1 MKRIFA
7 LFVLISVLACSPQRK
22 LSRQYVG
29 KAFSEIQAEW
39 GQPKTVF
46 DRAEGKI
53 YVFEKIEE
61 LKSTE
66 ISQAKLTLDPMV
78 TPKVTKTERYY
89 VTVKD
94 NVVTKIELE
103 NEYER

>member
-1 MKRIFA
+1 MKRIFTFII
-7 LFVLISVLACSPQRK
+7 LLSILACSPQRK
-22 LSRQYVG
+22 LSRQYIG
-29 KAFSEIQAEW
+29 KTVSEIKKEL
-39 GQPKTVF
+39 GQPKTILEQADGEV
-46 DRAEGKI
+46 

-66 ISQAKLTLDPMV
+66 IGQAKLTLDPIV

-94 NVVTKIELE
+94 NVVTKIKLE